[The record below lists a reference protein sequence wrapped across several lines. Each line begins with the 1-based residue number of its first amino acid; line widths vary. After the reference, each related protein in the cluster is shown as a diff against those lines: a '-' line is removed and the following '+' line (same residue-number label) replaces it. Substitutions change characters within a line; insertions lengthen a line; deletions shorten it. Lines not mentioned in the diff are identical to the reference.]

1 MAKEPATDEVVLY
14 RVKELLPHC
23 QLEFIG
29 NLLPGTIAGTLTPEG
44 IRLLC
49 DYLDV
54 RGIKFTEK

>member
-1 MAKEPATDEVVLY
+1 MAATDEVVLY
-14 RVKELLPHC
+14 RVKEMLPHC
-23 QLEFIG
+23 QLEIAG
-29 NLLPGTIAGTLTPEG
+29 NIVGTVNGTLTPEG